1 MAKRPLVPTSQDAYL
16 KWHDNLK
23 NGVSANTPGATAA
36 GATMLT
42 ADNAALHA
50 KMQATTT
57 ADTGSKA
64 AHADLNTTIATS
76 QGHARALAQR
86 IKKSTG
92 YTPVI
97 GDQLQLEGA
106 EDSVDVTQKK
116 QAVTTNAKLGGVVEV
131 GFDKLGGLVEGV
143 HIFSQRAGD
152 AGFGYLASETHSPYI
167 DNRPLLVAG
176 KPETRQYKA
185 VFFLGKS
192 EHGLPSDVVPA
203 TAKP

>member
-1 MAKRPLVPTSQDAYL
+1 MAKKPFVPTSQDAYL
-16 KWHDNLK
+16 KWHDTLK
-23 NGVSANTPGATAA
+23 AGVTAATPGATAQDMA
-36 GATMLT
+36 MLT

-50 KMQATTT
+50 KMTTTTT

-76 QGHARALAQR
+76 RGNARALAQR
-86 IKKSTG
+86 IKKSIG

-116 QAVTTNAKLGGVVEV
+116 PAVTTNPKLGGV
-131 GFDKLGGLVEGV
+131 VEGV
-143 HIFSQRAGD
+143 HIFSQRDGD

-192 EHGLPSDVVPA
+192 EIGLPSDVVPA